1 MERIPV
7 KGQFTESVVL
17 VGESLQN
24 LQQHIPS
31 QKVFVITDQNI
42 QRIYGR
48 LWDMFPSYVLAPGE
62 KSKVLEMAGSI
73 HRWLIRN
80 DADRRSFILAVGG
93 GMVCDLAGFVASTFM
108 RGLDF
113 GFVAT
118 SLLAQVDAS
127 VGGKNGVNI
136 DGYKNIVGTFNQPGF
151 VICDTNS
158 LQTLP
163 MRELKNGLAEVVK
176 HALIADAGMF
186 DKIENSISDI
196 FDLKPEIINYM
207 VSRSVHIKSGVVS
220 MDERE
225 TGLRRVLNL
234 GHTWGHA
241 VEKTDSISHG
251 QAVAIGLAFAAE
263 LSLKKGYMN
272 IHERDRLLSLLQNLG
287 LPIETQTPRNVIF
300 EALLKDKKKEEGIMH
315 FVLMKGIGEVV
326 IEPIPVQEL
335 RNFAFNSER

>member
-1 MERIPV
+1 MEKIPV
-7 KGQFTESVVL
+7 KGQYTESVVL
-17 VGESLQN
+17 VGESLKN
-24 LQQHIPS
+24 FRQHIPS

-42 QRIYGR
+42 HRLYGR
-48 LWDMFPSYVLAPGE
+48 MWDDLPCFTLVPGE

-113 GFVAT
+113 GFIAT

-151 VICDTNS
+151 VICDTSS

-163 MRELKNGLAEVVK
+163 MKELKNGLAEVVK
-176 HALIADAGMF
+176 HALIADRDMF
-186 DKIENSISDI
+186 DRIENNLTGI
-196 FDLKPEIINYM
+196 FDLNPEIINYL
-207 VSRSVHIKSGVVS
+207 VSRSVHIKADVVS
-220 MDERE
+220 SDERE

-241 VEKTDSISHG
+241 VEKTDGIAHGHAISIG
-251 QAVAIGLAFAAE
+251 MAFAAD
-263 LSLKKGYMN
+263 LSVKKGAMN
-272 IHERDRLLSLLQNLG
+272 THERDRLLTLLQNLG

-300 EALLKDKKKEEGIMH
+300 EALLKDKKKEEDIMY
-315 FVLMKGIGEVV
+315 FVLMKGIGAVT
-326 IEPIPVQEL
+326 IEPIPIQEL
-335 RNFAFNSER
+335 REFAC

>member
-17 VGESLQN
+17 VGESLHN
-24 LQQHIPS
+24 LEEYLPS

-42 QRIYGR
+42 HRLHGR
-48 LWDMFPSYVLAPGE
+48 LWDMYPYYNLAAGE

-73 HRWLIRN
+73 YRWLIRN

-93 GMVCDLAGFVASTFM
+93 GMVCDLSGFVASTFM

-136 DGYKNIVGTFNQPGF
+136 DGYKNIVGTFNQPKF

-176 HALIADAGMF
+176 HALIADAEMF
-186 DKIENSISDI
+186 GRIEKNLSAI
-196 FDLKPEIINYM
+196 FDLNPEIINYL
-207 VSRSVHIKSGVVS
+207 VSRSVHIKAGVVTR
-220 MDERE
+220 DERE
-225 TGLRRVLNL
+225 TGLRRILNL

-241 VEKTDSISHG
+241 VEKTDGISHG
-251 QAVAIGLAFAAE
+251 HAVSIGLAFAAD
-263 LSLKKGYMN
+263 LSVAKKLMN
-272 IHERDRLLSLLQNLG
+272 KQERDRLILLLQNLG
-287 LPIETQTPRNVIF
+287 LPVKTQTPRNVIF
-300 EALLKDKKKEEGIMH
+300 DALLKDKKKEEGIMH

-326 IEPIPVQEL
+326 IEPIPIQEL
-335 RNFAFNSER
+335 REFACL